1 MAIYKVI
8 NNNQKSSSNGSV
20 KNLKKVINYVAN
32 KDKEKNIKEENK
44 QNLEEENVEK
54 CYKTTGIN
62 ISSDTEKAFKDM
74 IMSKEINNHSVK
86 EGRQYRHHIQS
97 FAPNEATPELAH
109 KIGVEFAESYLSNF
123 DVFVATHQVFI
134 IDIL

>member
-54 CYKTTGIN
+54 FFKKTLKDIKNNMKPIKADYKIYIKTQ
-62 ISSDTEKAFKDM
+62 
-74 IMSKEINNHSVK
+74 
-86 EGRQYRHHIQS
+86 R
-97 FAPNEATPELAH
+97 ELAQKRENPLLKNNNLEKKH
-109 KIGVEFAESYLSNF
+109 SL
-123 DVFVATHQVFI
+123 TR
-134 IDIL
+134 